1 MHAISLLASP
11 KCKVSTLETI
21 AYSGITACCYFI
33 WKCDFD
39 IGCKLLGILQSQS
52 SFMATVNR
60 VILPVMSNILQ
71 DLETNSLLVSYDG
84 IMLMVVVG
92 FRPLFLLAKFISLT
106 SSQIKSSFGN
116 HFIPAT
122 FIFSPSSEND
132 SDRS

>member
-1 MHAISLLASP
+1 
-11 KCKVSTLETI
+11 
-21 AYSGITACCYFI
+21 
-33 WKCDFD
+33 
-39 IGCKLLGILQSQS
+39 
-52 SFMATVNR
+52 MATVNR

-92 FRPLFLLAKFISLT
+92 FRPLFLLAKSISLT

>member
-1 MHAISLLASP
+1 
-11 KCKVSTLETI
+11 
-21 AYSGITACCYFI
+21 
-33 WKCDFD
+33 
-39 IGCKLLGILQSQS
+39 
-52 SFMATVNR
+52 MATVNR

-116 HFIPAT
+116 HLIPAT

-132 SDRS
+132 SDGS